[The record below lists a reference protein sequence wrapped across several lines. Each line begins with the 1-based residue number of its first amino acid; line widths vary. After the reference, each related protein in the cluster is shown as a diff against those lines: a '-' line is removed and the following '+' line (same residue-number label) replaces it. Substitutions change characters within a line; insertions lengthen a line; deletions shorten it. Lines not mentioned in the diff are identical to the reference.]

1 MENGYTIN
9 VLDKGFVRYIDHLG
23 TDQRILESAR
33 ISYKAPSK
41 GKEQDKKLLFYLY
54 RNKHTSPFEQCNI
67 TFNIKMPIFIMRQ
80 FVRHRTF
87 RINEASLRYT
97 ESTDDFYMPT
107 IWRKQD
113 LKSKQSS
120 FIDEDWNLVKYGETN
135 HEFFTNLLRARC
147 QEAYETYKQMID
159 LGVAKEMAR
168 MILPINLYTEIYVNC
183 DLHNLLHFIRL
194 RTHQHAQLEIQT
206 YANAMFEILKELYPW
221 TAEAYQ
227 KYRFEAIDVEKN

>member
-41 GKEQDKKLLFYLY
+41 GDEQDKKLLFYLY
-54 RNKHTSPFEQCNI
+54 KNKHTSPFEQCNI

-97 ESTDDFYMPT
+97 ESTDDFYIPT

-120 FIDEDWNLVKYGETN
+120 FIDEDWNLVKNGETN
-135 HEFFTNLLRARC
+135 HEFFAKLLRNRC
-147 QEAYETYKQMID
+147 QEAYETYKHMID

-168 MILPINLYTEIYVNC
+168 MILPVNLYTEIYVNC

-194 RTHQHAQLEIQT
+194 RTHQHAQLEIQR

-227 KYRFEAIDVEKN
+227 KYCFEAIDVEKN